1 MARCYLTGVG
11 ISLDEA
17 FVLDLTV
24 AHRVLRDLRERL
36 ATLERLTAQL
46 GEKDSV
52 TIQRRG
58 SSGSHTR
65 QDRRVVSKSVA
76 TALSDAC
83 ADAELFVPWG
93 AWRTRGRTFA
103 LAALRQHP
111 DYALRLRDLD
121 ETRMMAVLD
130 LASEV
135 LRRLAPGQTLGP
147 ELRDAVT
154 AGVCVTLAH
163 LTAEEIVVMLRDRT
177 ATDADMTG
185 LGVPSH
191 IEPALRRALA
201 SKPDEWGQAE

>member
-24 AHRVLRDLRERL
+24 AHRVMRDLRERL
-36 ATLERLTAQL
+36 TTLERLTAQL
-46 GEKDSV
+46 GEKDRV

-58 SSGSHTR
+58 SSDSHTR

-83 ADAELFVPWG
+83 SDAELFTPWG
-93 AWRTRGRTFA
+93 AWRARGRTFA

-111 DYALRLRDLD
+111 DYALRLRALD
-121 ETRMMAVLD
+121 DTRLTVVLD

-154 AGVCVTLAH
+154 GGVCVTLADH
-163 LTAEEIVVMLRDRT
+163 AAEEIVAILRDR
-177 ATDADMTG
+177 AAADADLTSF
-185 LGVPSH
+185 GVPAH
-191 IEPALRRALA
+191 LEPALRRALA
-201 SKPDEWGQAE
+201 RRADEWGHAE